1 MKPSKLVGLSM
12 ALSTVGLIYL
22 AVGFFLRSDVIGV
35 ALATVMSIAFGYFS
49 YIAFRYK
56 G

>member
-12 ALSTVGLIYL
+12 ALSTVGIIYL
-22 AVGFFLRSDVIGV
+22 AVGFFLRSDIMGV
-35 ALATVMSIAFGYFS
+35 ALSTVMSTCFGYFS

>member
-12 ALSTVGLIYL
+12 AISTVGLIYL
-22 AVGFFLRSDVIGV
+22 AVGFFLRSDFAGV
-35 ALATVMSIAFGYFS
+35 GLATVMSIAFSYFS